1 MGPWAHNVCGVLG
14 SYFFWGLGFT
24 MFVGCWAHKVF
35 GALGVVLLLTLLPVF
50 VRN

>member
-1 MGPWAHNVCGVLG
+1 
-14 SYFFWGLGFT
+14 